1 MEKNCKKKTKDSE
14 KKKKN
19 PMDRISNRLRILE
32 KSEIEIEDNPQNSKV
47 YANLKQRLRK
57 EPH

>member
-1 MEKNCKKKTKDSE
+1 MEQNCKKYPKDFV

-32 KSEIEIEDNPQNSKV
+32 KSEIEIEDNP
-47 YANLKQRLRK
+47 
-57 EPH
+57 

>member
-1 MEKNCKKKTKDSE
+1 MEQNCKKYPKDFV
-14 KKKKN
+14 KKKN